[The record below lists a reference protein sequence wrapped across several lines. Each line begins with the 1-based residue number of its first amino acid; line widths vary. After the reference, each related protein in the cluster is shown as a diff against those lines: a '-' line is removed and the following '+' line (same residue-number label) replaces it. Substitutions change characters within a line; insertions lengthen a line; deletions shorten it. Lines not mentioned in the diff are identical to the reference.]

1 MGDPPAPA
9 PWVSDHPSI
18 VNDHFPKASAAFHT
32 ICTRQFQPG
41 RFAFGDFFWGHLGLG
56 ITYLRCETALEE
68 LFKFLTR
75 NQGPM
80 IGRIS
85 FLIYIIYVMSKGG
98 KKIIERKGI

>member
-9 PWVSDHPSI
+9 PWVPDHPSI
-18 VNDHFPKASAAFHT
+18 VDDHFPKASAAFHT
-32 ICTRQFQPG
+32 ICTRQFKPG
-41 RFAFGDFFWGHLGLG
+41 CFAFGDFFWGHLGLG
-56 ITYLRCETALEE
+56 ITCLRCETALEE

-98 KKIIERKGI
+98 RGR